1 MASLPCSLSSTQAPS
16 ISSTKLVHDANK
28 HHTPFRTPPSFNPIS
43 SFTHQFIHSLPNNL
57 LRENLQERA
66 AELEEKVR
74 LMMNATDME
83 PLSLLELVDDIE
95 RLGLFFRFQD
105 WINKAL
111 LTLVSIEN
119 FKHRTTKTLHETAL
133 LFRILRRHGFHV
145 SQDIFKNFKDEEGKF
160 KAEICNDVEGMLSL
174 YEASYLTLEGES
186 LWEANAF
193 SRTHLMNLME
203 ERSMDAKMAEKV
215 RHVLEGLPYH
225 KSCCRLVAQHYI
237 NTYDKTEPH
246 NLLFLELAKV
256 EFNMEQSSYQN
267 ELKELSRWWS
277 DIGLSRKLK
286 FARDRLVEIFIWTV
300 ATFPEPQ
307 YAICRKVISKIA
319 ILITF
324 LDDIYDI
331 YGTLEELELFTNVI
345 ERWNVN
351 SINTLPDYMVLCF
364 LAIYNTVN
372 GLAYDIFKE
381 RGTNCLPYLTK
392 SLSDLCKAYL
402 QEAKWFHNKIIPPF
416 DKFLENARI
425 SIAAGF
431 ILTHVYFLISQD
443 ITEQVI
449 HSLTNN
455 DHDLLRSV
463 YTNFRLSNDLG
474 TSTDEI
480 ERGETSNSIVSYM
493 HETGLPEEDARQY
506 FKTLMEKEWKNL
518 NKYLIMDSI
527 FPKSFVQVVIN
538 LVRSGHF
545 IYQHGDGFGR
555 QNNITKNTIKSVLLY
570 PFQLMCHD
578 DVEKIKF

>member
-1 MASLPCSLSSTQAPS
+1 MESNVWGLPCSLSSTQAPS
-16 ISSTKLVHDANK
+16 ISSTKLLRDANK
-28 HHTPFRTPPSFNPIS
+28 HHTPFRTPPTFNPT

-57 LRENLQERA
+57 SRETLQERA

-74 LMMNATDME
+74 LMMNGTDMK
-83 PLSLLELVDDIE
+83 PLSLLELIDDIE

-111 LTLVSIEN
+111 LRLVSIEN
-119 FKHRTTKTLHETAL
+119 FKHRTTKSLHETAL
-133 LFRILRRHGFHV
+133 VFRILRRHGFHV
-145 SQDIFKNFKDEEGKF
+145 SQDIFMSFKDEEGKF
-160 KAEICNDVEGMLSL
+160 KAEISNDVEGMLSL

-186 LWEANAF
+186 LWEANEF
-193 SRTHLMNLME
+193 SRTHLMSLME

-237 NTYDKTEPH
+237 NTYDKAEPH
-246 NLLFLELAKV
+246 NLLLLELAKV

-267 ELKELSRWWS
+267 ELKELSRWWW
-277 DIGLSRKLK
+277 DIGLSGKLK
-286 FARDRLVEIFIWTV
+286 FGRDRLVEIFIWAV
-300 ATFPEPQ
+300 AIYPEPQ
-307 YAICRKVISKIA
+307 YAICRKVMSKIG

-331 YGTLEELELFTNVI
+331 YGTLDELELFTNVF
-345 ERWNVN
+345 ESWNVN
-351 SINTLPDYMVLCF
+351 FINTLPDYMVLCF

-381 RGTNCLPYLTK
+381 RGINCLPYLTK
-392 SLSDLCKAYL
+392 SWSDLCKAYL

-416 DKFLENARI
+416 DKFIENAWI
-425 SIAAGF
+425 SSTAGF
-431 ILTHVYFLISQD
+431 ILTHTYFLITED

-463 YTNFRLSNDLG
+463 YTIFRLSNDLG
-474 TSTDEI
+474 TSKDEI

-493 HETGLPEEDARQY
+493 HETGLTEENARQY

-555 QNNITKNTIKSVLLY
+555 QNTITKNIIMSVLMY

-578 DVEKIKF
+578 DVEK